1 MVNFSNMTHEELTK
15 ISEKQN
21 ELKDLPNNELVEI
34 MDALSSEFELTK
46 ENIIKLTYYI
56 DNIEYL
62 YNNVLKEYQNRK

>member
-1 MVNFSNMTHEELTK
+1 MTHEELTK